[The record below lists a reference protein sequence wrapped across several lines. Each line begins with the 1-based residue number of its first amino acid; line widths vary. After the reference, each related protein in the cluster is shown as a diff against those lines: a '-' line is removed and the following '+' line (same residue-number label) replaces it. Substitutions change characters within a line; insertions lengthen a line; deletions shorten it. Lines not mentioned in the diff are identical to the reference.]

1 MILMLQKDNGPQVVC
16 VPIRTERLTYADY
29 DPNRLSETP
38 CVSVDGFTAYS
49 FPEKSVSRPLRM
61 EVNDRNNVRGDM
73 PPRVCVLESN
83 RTTIKTFTF
92 P

>member
-1 MILMLQKDNGPQVVC
+1 MLMLQKDTRPQVIC
-16 VPIRTERLTYADY
+16 VPIRTEKLPYAGY
-29 DPNRLSETP
+29 DPSRPSETP

-49 FPEKSVSRPLRM
+49 FPEKSMSRPLRM

-83 RTTIKTFTF
+83 RTTLKTFTF